1 MKNPQCLSKEN
12 TTDVG
17 HSPLGFLTPCCY
29 TCVNSP
35 EKHKGISQLYKEH
48 LKISNVDGVDE
59 IIFSEEWLE
68 FFDMLK
74 NRPEDWPDICIKI
87 CDR

>member
-1 MKNPQCLSKEN
+1 MKKPQCLLKEN
-12 TTDVG
+12 PTDVG

-35 EKHKGISQLYKEH
+35 EKHKGISQLYAEH
-48 LKISNVDGVDE
+48 LKIDNVDSVEE
-59 IIFSEEWLE
+59 IIFSEEWFE
-68 FFDMLK
+68 FFDML
-74 NRPEDWPDICIKI
+74 NDRPDDWPDICIKI

>member
-1 MKNPQCLSKEN
+1 MKKPQCLLKEN
-12 TTDVG
+12 ATDVG

-35 EKHKGISQLYKEH
+35 EKHKGISQLYAEH
-48 LKISNVDGVDE
+48 LKIDNVDSVEE
-59 IIFSEEWLE
+59 IILSDEWIE
-68 FFDMLK
+68 FFDMIK
-74 NRPEDWPDICIKI
+74 NRPEDWPDICVKI